1 MLTVLS
7 ALFVFGVS
15 VVILPPIISFLNL
28 KGIGD
33 KIDERRMHTSFIPT
47 AGGLGVLLP
56 ALTTIFMF
64 SSILNDFDLIIIG
77 LCITVVFV
85 TGLVDDLKNLR
96 ANIKLIALII
106 PTCALMLFMDI
117 KIDSMHGLFGIY
129 EIPDLVAIPLTLLV
143 IVFLTNAFN
152 LIDGVD
158 GLLSTISSFVFMV
171 FGVWFLFIGEYSF
184 ALISLAFLG
193 GTIAFLVYNWFPAK
207 IFMGDSGSLSI
218 GFAVSI
224 LALAFL
230 NTNDSLPIESSFKI
244 LSPVTLITSLVIYPI
259 FDTFRVFFLRIMEGK
274 SPFSADKKHIH
285 HFLCGLKLNPRMIS
299 ICLLVFNAV
308 VFFAIFALSG
318 IDDSVLFF
326 GVVFF
331 LLMCSMMMP
340 ISKRIYLAILREQD
354 LRKQKVGVN

>member
-15 VVILPPIISFLNL
+15 VVILPPIISFLNF

-56 ALTTIFMF
+56 ALVTIFMF
-64 SSILNDFDLIIIG
+64 SNILNDFDLVIIG
-77 LCITVVFV
+77 LCISMVFV
-85 TGLVDDLKNLR
+85 TGLIDDLKNLM
-96 ANIKLIALII
+96 AIIKLVALII
-106 PTCALMLFMDI
+106 PTCIIMFFLDL
-117 KIDSMHGLFGIY
+117 KIESFHGLFGVY
-129 EIPDLVAIPLTLLV
+129 EIPEMVGVPLTLLV

-158 GLLSTISSFVFMV
+158 GLLSTVSSFVFMV
-171 FGVWFLFIGEYSF
+171 FGAWFLSIGAYSF

-193 GTIAFLVYNWFPAK
+193 GTIAFLVYNWAPARV
-207 IFMGDSGSLSI
+207 FMGDSGSLSI

-230 NTNDSLPIESSFKI
+230 KANDSLPIENAYKI
-244 LSPVTLITSLVIYPI
+244 ISPVTVITALVVYPV
-259 FDTFRVFFLRIMEGK
+259 FDTFRVFFLRIIERR

-285 HFLCGLKLNPRMIS
+285 HFLCELNFSARLIS
-299 ICLLVFNAV
+299 ITLLGFNALIFSAV
-308 VFFAIFALSG
+308 FALSG
-318 IDDSVLFF
+318 IDDSVLFI
-326 GVVFF
+326 GVALF
-331 LLMCSMMMP
+331 LLMCSLVMP
-340 ISKRIYLAILREQD
+340 ISKRIYLTILREQD